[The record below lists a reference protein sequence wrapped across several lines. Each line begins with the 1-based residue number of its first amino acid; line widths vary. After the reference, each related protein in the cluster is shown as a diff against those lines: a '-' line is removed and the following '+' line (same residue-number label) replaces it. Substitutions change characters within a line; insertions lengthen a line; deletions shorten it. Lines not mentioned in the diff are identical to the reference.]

1 MSALTE
7 NSYFRFLLLTIAYT
21 VYLCMGAGVFLAFE
35 QSVENSYKA
44 RLQGLSDTFMR
55 ENPCVNF
62 STIHAFM
69 EEVLSAGSKGIR
81 LEPDGSSYRVWDFA
95 SAVFYSVT
103 LITTIG
109 YGHMTPLSEGAKAF
123 SIVYSLV
130 GIPFTFLFLG
140 MMVSLCNKPSQRLL
154 DCLLRK
160 QQDKFSNLGIHI
172 LHLTIIA
179 LIVFTLFF
187 LIPAAIFDAL
197 ENSWNYL
204 ESLYF
209 VFISISTIGL
219 GDYVPGS
226 EPYNSVYQDYRGLYH
241 LCTTAYLLLAVGSLL
256 LLCDTVVKIP
266 QIMGGIFASMVP
278 QSSPEETDSV
288 EMDDAGSEKTDITN
302 VPSSFSTYNS
312 INADQP
318 K

>member
-7 NSYFRFLLLTIAYT
+7 NSYFRFLVLTIAYIL
-21 VYLCMGAGVFLAFE
+21 YLCLGAGVFLAFE
-35 QSVENSYKA
+35 QSVESNYVAK
-44 RLQGLSDTFMR
+44 LQGLSDAFVR

-62 STIHAFM
+62 SDLYAFM
-69 EEVLSAGSKGIR
+69 EEVLAVGSKGIR
-81 LEPDGSSYRVWDFA
+81 LEEDGSSYRVWDFA

-140 MMVSLCNKPSQRLL
+140 MMVSLCNRPSQRLL
-154 DCLLRK
+154 ECLIRK

-179 LIVFTLFF
+179 AIVFTFFF

-197 ENSWNYL
+197 ENTWNYL

-226 EPYNSVYQDYRGLYH
+226 DPHNSVYEDHRSLYH
-241 LCTTAYLLLAVGSLL
+241 LCVTGYLLVGVGSLL
-256 LLCDTVVKIP
+256 LLCETVVKIP
-266 QIMGGIFASMVP
+266 QIMGGIFASLVP
-278 QSSPEETDSV
+278 QSSPEETDV

-302 VPSSFSTYNS
+302 VPNTYSTFNS
-312 INADQP
+312 VNSDHP
-318 K
+318 N